1 MADARR
7 GTVITVFSTASAVG
21 KTLIGINMA
30 AELAQQGYR
39 VCLADLDLQ
48 FGDVCNYLQL
58 QPTYTLA
65 DAVRAFEYDK
75 ENFRVKDFLTTYD
88 RYNVPFG
95 VLAAPL
101 TLEEAY
107 NIRTEIIKQVL
118 LQLQL
123 KFDFVVVDTAS
134 TFSEVNIMVMELST
148 IISFLGI
155 VDFIPTI
162 KNMKSGNDTLLG
174 LGYDTN
180 MIRMILN
187 RSNSKTRIDLKDVE
201 DLLGSEFY
209 HVLPNDFG
217 SATRSIKTGCPLVLE
232 DKVSPLKTE
241 LRNLVARYMNRP
253 LEEIE
258 EKKSTSGS
266 SWFSKLFK

>member
-30 AELAQQGYR
+30 AELAKQGFR
-39 VCLADLDLQ
+39 VCLVDLDLQ
-48 FGDVCNYLQL
+48 FGDVCNFLQL
-58 QPTYTLA
+58 NPTYTLA
-65 DAVRAFEYDK
+65 DAVKALEREKD
-75 ENFRVKDFLTTYD
+75 NFSVQAWLTTYD
-88 RYNVPFG
+88 RYDVPFG
-95 VLAAPL
+95 VMAAPL
-101 TLEEAY
+101 KLEEAY
-107 NIRTEIIKQVL
+107 NLQTSDIRQVL

-134 TFSEVNIMVMELST
+134 TFSEVNLMAMELST

-162 KNMKSGNDTLLG
+162 KNMKSGSDTIRG
-174 LGYDTN
+174 LGYDAN
-180 MIRMILN
+180 KIRMILN
-187 RSNSKTRIDLKDVE
+187 RSNSQTRIDLQDVE
-201 DLLGSEFY
+201 QLLGEECY

-217 SATRSIKTGCPLVLE
+217 TATRSIKTGLPLVL
-232 DKVSPLKTE
+232 DTKPSPLKAE
-241 LRNLVARYMNRP
+241 LRNLVARYTGRP
-253 LEEIE
+253 LEKE
-258 EKKSTSGS
+258 ETVEESNT

>member
-30 AELAQQGYR
+30 AELAHEGYR

-58 QPTYTLA
+58 QPMHTLA
-65 DAVRAFEYDK
+65 DAVRSLG
-75 ENFRVKDFLTTYD
+75 KDDYNVQDYLTTYD
-88 RYNVPFG
+88 REDLAFG

-101 TLEEAY
+101 NLEEAY
-107 NIRTEIIKQVL
+107 NIQTTDVKQVL
-118 LQLQL
+118 MQLQL
-123 KFDFVVVDTAS
+123 KFDFLVIDTAS
-134 TFSEVNIMVMELST
+134 TFSELNLMAMELST

-162 KNMKSGNDTLLG
+162 KNMKSGNDTIHG
-174 LGYDTN
+174 LGYDAN
-180 MIRMILN
+180 KIRLILN
-187 RSNSKTRIDLKDVE
+187 RSNSRTRIDLQDVE
-201 DLLGSEFY
+201 QLLGSEFY

-217 SATRSIKTGCPLVLE
+217 AATRSIKSGCPLVL
-232 DKVSPLKTE
+232 DTKVSPLKTE
-241 LRNLVARYMNRP
+241 LRNLVFRFTNRP
-253 LEEIE
+253 LEDAEG
-258 EKKSTSGS
+258 KKEGS
-266 SWFSKLFK
+266 SKSWFSKLFS

>member
-21 KTLIGINMA
+21 KTLIAINMA
-30 AELAQQGYR
+30 AELAKQGYR
-39 VCLADLDLQ
+39 VCLVDLDLQ

-65 DAVRAFEYDK
+65 DAVAAQEK
-75 ENFRVKDFLTTYD
+75 EIENFNVQAFLTTYD
-88 RYNVPFG
+88 RYDVPFG

-101 TLEEAY
+101 KLEEAY
-107 NIRTEIIKQVL
+107 NIQTSDVRQIL
-118 LQLQL
+118 SQLQL
-123 KFDFVVVDTAS
+123 KFDFLVIDTAS
-134 TFSEVNIMVMELST
+134 TFSEVNLMAMEMST

-162 KNMKSGNDTLLG
+162 KNMKSGNDTIHG

-180 MIRMILN
+180 KIRMILN
-187 RSNSKTRIDLKDVE
+187 RSNSKTRIDLQDVE
-201 DLLGSEFY
+201 QLLGSEFY

-217 SATRSIKTGCPLVLE
+217 TATRSIKTGCPLVL
-232 DKVSPLKTE
+232 DTKASPLKTE
-241 LRNLVARYMNRP
+241 LRNLVARYTGKP
-253 LEEIE
+253 LEEAE
-258 EKKSTSGS
+258 GKEDSNS
-266 SWFSKLFK
+266 SWFSKLFR

>member
-21 KTLIGINMA
+21 KTLISINMA

-65 DAVRAFEYDK
+65 DAVRALK
-75 ENFRVKDFLTTYD
+75 KGTENFQVKDFITNFD
-88 RYNVPFG
+88 RYDVPFG

-101 TLEEAY
+101 ELEEAY
-107 NIRTEIIKQVL
+107 NIQAEDIKQVL

-123 KFDFVVVDTAS
+123 KYDFLVIDTAS
-134 TFSEVNIMVMELST
+134 TFSEVNVMVMELST

-174 LGYDTN
+174 LGYDSN

-187 RSNSKTRIDLKDVE
+187 RSNSKTRIDLQDVE
-201 DLLGSEFY
+201 QLLGSKFY

-253 LEEIE
+253 LEEME
-258 EKKSTSGS
+258 EKKGTSGT

>member
-21 KTLIGINMA
+21 KTLIAINMA
-30 AELAQQGYR
+30 AELAKQGYR

-65 DAVRAFEYDK
+65 DAARVLEK
-75 ENFRVKDFLTTYD
+75 EKDNFSVQNFLTTYD
-88 RYNVPFG
+88 RYDVPFG

-101 TLEEAY
+101 KLEEAY
-107 NIRTEIIKQVL
+107 NMPTADVRQIL

-134 TFSEVNIMVMELST
+134 TFSEVNLAAMELST
-148 IISFLGI
+148 IISFMGI

-162 KNMKSGNDTLLG
+162 KNMKSGSDTIRG
-174 LGYDTN
+174 LGYDAN
-180 MIRMILN
+180 KIRMILN
-187 RSNSKTRIDLKDVE
+187 RSNSKTRIDLQDVE
-201 DLLGSEFY
+201 QLLGEEFY

-217 SATRSIKTGCPLVLE
+217 AATRSIKTGCPLVL
-232 DKVSPLKTE
+232 DTKPTPLKTE
-241 LRNLVARYMNRP
+241 LRNLVARYTNRP
-253 LEEIE
+253 LQEQEKEE
-258 EKKSTSGS
+258 SNS